1 MNYFRYKI
9 PSKRALART
18 IIPTIYSDVKNQVQ
32 FLLND
37 TRHVSVT
44 TDIWTSMNTDS
55 FLTITAHFYP
65 NDCIQLKT
73 VVLCT
78 KKLEKNHTG
87 SYLAEMIFKEFN
99 IWNIHN
105 KVVAIVTDGGSN
117 MKAAVRIMNIQHIPC
132 IAHKFNLI
140 DRQALCQSDDNTIIV
155 GQPNDAND
163 IKVLLNKCQGI
174 VEFFKRSEIGKIMLS
189 EKQKQLCVVEV
200 LKVKQ
205 DVCTRW
211 NSTFFMIDRLVK
223 LKEALTI
230 VTISLK
236 NAPSNLSTEEWNHSI
251 ETIQQLNSRAIS
263 RGLSKVIPLLR
274 GILKKYI

>member
-9 PSKRALART
+9 QSRRALART

-55 FLTITAHFYP
+55 FLTITAHFYS

-73 VVLCT
+73 VLCT

-87 SYLAEMIFKEFN
+87 SYLAEMITKEFN

-117 MKAAVRIMNIQHIPC
+117 MKAAVRIMNIQHFP
-132 IAHKFNLI
+132 
-140 DRQALCQSDDNTIIV
+140 ALHIN
-155 GQPNDAND
+155 
-163 IKVLLNKCQGI
+163 
-174 VEFFKRSEIGKIMLS
+174 
-189 EKQKQLCVVEV
+189 
-200 LKVKQ
+200 
-205 DVCTRW
+205 
-211 NSTFFMIDRLVK
+211 
-223 LKEALTI
+223 
-230 VTISLK
+230 
-236 NAPSNLSTEEWNHSI
+236 
-251 ETIQQLNSRAIS
+251 
-263 RGLSKVIPLLR
+263 
-274 GILKKYI
+274 